1 MPETTTSY
9 WVKVGNGEKIQFNGV
24 CRGVE
29 IKLQG
34 FGFVADFYVFCLNG
48 DNVVLG
54 MEWLKSLGDIKAN
67 FKDLKLRIKRDGVKY
82 NLLGDPGLLKGEMKT
97 NSLF

>member
-9 WVKVGNGEKIQFNGV
+9 WVKVGIGEKILFNGV

-34 FGFVADFYVFCLNG
+34 FGCVVDFDVFCFDG

-54 MEWLKSLGDIKAN
+54 MEWLESLGDIKAN
-67 FKDLKLRIKRDGVKY
+67 FKDLK
-82 NLLGDPGLLKGEMKT
+82 
-97 NSLF
+97 